1 MSKDILPVKINSY
14 FFVAFMALMLCT
26 QSVLAQMPNDPIYMG
41 KRQLCT
47 AIMYGNSQ
55 WSQYWENSL
64 KRENFNIGTH
74 TTESVTIMPAYG
86 IAKGFNVIAS
96 LPYIQTKTS
105 AGNLLGQKGFQDLS
119 VWLKYRFV
127 NVKGFSLNGV
137 LGGSLPT
144 GNYVPDFLPMSIGAQ
159 CRTASFRGIAA
170 YRHPATGLYITG
182 VGTYTWRS
190 NITVDR
196 DAYQA
201 YDRVINSHTVRMP
214 NTFDF
219 GTHLGVLRKTWQA
232 EVYGEKFGC
241 TSGDYIRRNDM
252 PFPTNNMNG
261 TVAGFYAKYQPKQF
275 GVNARLSQVLDG
287 QNVGQAT
294 TVMVGVLYQVK
305 L

>member
-1 MSKDILPVKINSY
+1 
-14 FFVAFMALMLCT
+14 MLCA

-47 AIMYGNSQ
+47 ALMYGNGQ

-64 KRENFNIGTH
+64 KRENLNIGTH

-137 LGGSLPT
+137 LGGSLPV

-201 YDRVINSHTVRMP
+201 YDKVINSHTVQMP

-241 TSGDYIRRNDM
+241 MSGDNIRRNDM

-261 TVAGFYAKYQPKQF
+261 MVAGFYAKFQPKQI
-275 GVNARLSQVLDG
+275 GVNARFSQVLDG